1 MKPKL
6 HIIIASTRPGRV
18 GPSVAKWFN
27 EYVAEHGKFEPVL
40 VDLADFDLPLFDEPQ
55 HPMKQNYKNAHT
67 KAWAESVKAADAF
80 VFVTPEYNYAPPP
93 ALVNALNY
101 LSLEWNY
108 APAGFVSYGG
118 ISGGLRSVQV
128 AKQIVT
134 TLKMMPVPEGVPMPM
149 VFQNLDENGNL
160 KPLDIYRTSAAT
172 MLDELHRWTEG
183 LKSLRAQRKSTGVKA
198 AA

>member
-1 MKPKL
+1 MTLKL
-6 HIIIASTRPGRV
+6 HTIIASTRPGRV
-18 GPSVAKWFN
+18 GPGIAKWFN
-27 EYVAEHGKFEPVL
+27 EFAAEHGKFEPVL
-40 VDLADFDLPLFDEPQ
+40 VDLADFNLPVFDEPE
-55 HPMKQNYKNAHT
+55 HPMKQNYKHAHT
-67 KAWAESVKAADAF
+67 KAWAESVKSADAF

-134 TLKMMPVPEGVPMPM
+134 TLKMMPIPEGVPMPM
-149 VFQNLDENGNL
+149 VFPHLDENGNL
-160 KPLDIYRTSAAT
+160 KPLDIYNTSAAA
-172 MLDELHRWTEG
+172 MLDELYKWADALRP
-183 LKSLRAQRKSTGVKA
+183 LRAQRKAPLKA

>member
-6 HIIIASTRPGRV
+6 HIIIASTRPGRI
-18 GPSVAKWFN
+18 GPSIAQWFSD
-27 EYVAEHGKFEPVL
+27 YTAEHGKFEPVL
-40 VDLADFDLPLFDEPQ
+40 VDLAEFNLPVFNEPE
-55 HPMKQNYKNAHT
+55 HPMKQNYQHAHT
-67 KAWAESVKAADAF
+67 KAWAASVGSADAF

-101 LSLEWNY
+101 LSREWNY

-134 TLKMMPVPEGVPMPM
+134 TLKMMPIPEGVPMPM
-149 VFQNLDENGNL
+149 VFQNLDEAGNL
-160 KPLDIYRTSAAT
+160 NAPDIYKASAAT
-172 MLDELHRWTEG
+172 MLDELSRWTEA
-183 LKSLRAQRKSTGVKA
+183 LKSLRAERKSPLKA